1 MQNMNQAMHQ
11 SEFLRNV
18 ASEGKKIA
26 KKSLGQNFLVS
37 AEIIEKIASCF
48 EVSDLTN
55 IIEIGTGLGSLT
67 FFLLQRTHNFV
78 GIEKDVELNAKLG
91 EIFAGTN
98 AKFLNDDALRFNF
111 AEISNKHTVI
121 VSNLPYNVGTKIL
134 LHIGTT
140 TLPKISAM
148 VVMLQKDVI
157 EKITAKHG
165 SKNYHQLGVFFQT
178 FCEIEQICVVGQA
191 CFSPAPNVLSAVV
204 KISPI
209 KQIPNIEQYWKFLHK
224 AFSYNRKMLSTI
236 FDETIDEKFAKKRP
250 SELKPKEFLE
260 VFECINH

>member
-1 MQNMNQAMHQ
+1 MNQ
-11 SEFLRNV
+11 SEFLRKV
-18 ASEGKKIA
+18 ATEGKKIA
-26 KKSLGQNFLVS
+26 KKSLGQNFLVN

-55 IIEIGTGLGSLT
+55 IVEIGTGLGSLT
-67 FFLLQRTHNFV
+67 FSLLKRTQSFV
-78 GIEKDVELNAKLG
+78 GIEKDAELNAKLD
-91 EIFAGTN
+91 EFFAETN
-98 AKFLNDDALRFNF
+98 AKFLNDDALQFNF
-111 AEISNKHTVI
+111 SEIANENTVI

-134 LHIGTT
+134 IHIGTT
-140 TLPKISAM
+140 TLPKIRSM

-178 FCEIEQICVVGQA
+178 FCEIEQICVVTQA

-209 KQIPNIEQYWKFLHK
+209 KQLQNIEQYWKFLHK

-250 SELKPKEFLE
+250 NELKPEELLA
-260 VFECINH
+260 VFMGMAGRSHI

>member
-1 MQNMNQAMHQ
+1 MNQI
-11 SEFLRNV
+11 EFLRNV

-26 KKSLGQNFLVS
+26 KKSLGQNFLIN
-37 AEIIEKIASCF
+37 AEIIEKITSCF
-48 EVSDLTN
+48 EVDDLTN

-67 FFLLQRTHNFV
+67 FFLLERTYNFV

-91 EIFAGTN
+91 ELFVKTN
-98 AKFLNDDALRFNF
+98 AKFLNDDALQFNF
-111 AEISNKHTVI
+111 AEISNEHTVI

-140 TLPKISAM
+140 ALPKISTM

-157 EKITAKHG
+157 EKIMAKHG

-191 CFSPAPNVLSAVV
+191 CFAPAPNVLSAVV

-209 KQIPNIEQYWKFLHK
+209 TQIPKIQQYWKFLHK

-260 VFECINH
+260 VFESIHN

>member
-1 MQNMNQAMHQ
+1 MSQA
-11 SEFLRNV
+11 EFLRNI
-18 ASEGKKIA
+18 ATEGKKIA
-26 KKSLGQNFLVS
+26 KKSLGQNFLVN

-67 FFLLQRTHNFV
+67 FSLLKRTQSFV

-91 EIFAGTN
+91 ELFVQTN
-98 AKFLNDDALRFNF
+98 AKFLNEDALQFNF
-111 AEISNKHTVI
+111 AEIANENTVI
-121 VSNLPYNVGTKIL
+121 ISNLPYNVGTKIL
-134 LHIGTT
+134 LHVGTT
-140 TLPKISAM
+140 TLSKIRSM

-178 FCEIEQICVVGQA
+178 FCEIEQICVVGQS
-191 CFSPAPNVLSAVV
+191 CFSPVPNVLSAVV

-209 KQIPNIEQYWKFLHK
+209 TQIPHIQQYWKFLHK

-236 FDETIDEKFAKKRP
+236 FDETIGEKFAKKRP
-250 SELKPKEFLE
+250 NELKPNELLE
-260 VFECINH
+260 VFLGTCLISF

>member
-1 MQNMNQAMHQ
+1 MHNMNQ

-18 ASEGKKIA
+18 ATEGKKIA
-26 KKSLGQNFLVS
+26 KKSLGQNFLVNV
-37 AEIIEKIASCF
+37 EIIEKIASCF

-67 FFLLQRTHNFV
+67 FSLLKRTQSFT
-78 GIEKDVELNAKLG
+78 GIEKDVELNAKLCELFDG
-91 EIFAGTN
+91 AN
-98 AKFLNDDALRFNF
+98 AKFLNDDALQFNF
-111 AEISNKHTVI
+111 AEISNENTVI

-140 TLPKISAM
+140 TLPKIRSM

-165 SKNYHQLGVFFQT
+165 SKSYHQLGVFFQT
-178 FCEIEQICVVGQA
+178 FCEIEQICVVTQA

-209 KQIPNIEQYWKFLHK
+209 KQVQNIEQYWKFLHK

-250 SELKPKEFLE
+250 NELRPDELLE
-260 VFECINH
+260 VFMGIAK